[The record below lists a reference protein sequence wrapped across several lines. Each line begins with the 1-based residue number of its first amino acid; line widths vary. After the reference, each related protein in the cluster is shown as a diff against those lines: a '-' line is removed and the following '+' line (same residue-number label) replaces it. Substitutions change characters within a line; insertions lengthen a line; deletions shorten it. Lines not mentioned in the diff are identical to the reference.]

1 MPYYTENIS
10 VYTRLPSLTSDFMR
24 EIRFTIMSPFGAVT
38 DCQRPAILRMSVAP
52 LVFIPGVVMFVSMQM
67 LQRYEGDDINIKRLR
82 RIMLMSDVLLLLS
95 ALLMYAGNGNPFKLD
110 QITYVQYI
118 GNNWVV
124 VLLIAALLQLFT
136 SFRIGKEL
144 EKEK

>member
-1 MPYYTENIS
+1 MKQLNNLQNAIFLIGALLMVIGTGSSLFGWWGAPY
-10 VYTRLPSLTSDFMR
+10 LFAL
-24 EIRFTIMSPFGAVT
+24 GALGF
-38 DCQRPAILRMSVAP
+38 A
-52 LVFIPGVVMFVSMQM
+52 SMQM

-124 VLLIAALLQLFT
+124 ALLIGALLQLFT
-136 SFRIGKEL
+136 SYRLGKEL
-144 EKEK
+144 EKER

>member
-1 MPYYTENIS
+1 MKQLSKTQTVIYAIGGLLM
-10 VYTRLPSLTSDFMR
+10 VA
-24 EIRFTIMSPFGAVT
+24 GALL
-38 DCQRPAILRMSVAP
+38 AILRMSVAP
-52 LVFIPGVVMFVSMQM
+52 LVFIPGVVMFVSMRM

-124 VLLIAALLQLFT
+124 ALLIGALLQLFT
-136 SFRIGKEL
+136 SYRLGKEL
-144 EKEK
+144 EKER

>member
-1 MPYYTENIS
+1 MKQLSKTQTVIYAIGGLLM
-10 VYTRLPSLTSDFMR
+10 VA
-24 EIRFTIMSPFGAVT
+24 GALL
-38 DCQRPAILRMSVAP
+38 AILRMSVAP
-52 LVFIPGVVMFVSMQM
+52 LAFIPGVVMFVSMQM

-124 VLLIAALLQLFT
+124 ALLIGALLQLFT
-136 SFRIGKEL
+136 SYRLGKEL
-144 EKEK
+144 EKER